1 MKIGVFDSG
10 IGGMTV
16 LKELIRAFPN
26 AQYVYMGDT
35 ANVPYGTKSS
45 EKIRSLCRESTKFLK
60 NRDLDILVVA
70 CNTASSLA
78 LNIFKN
84 EISSIPVFGVV
95 EPGVEAIVDSFNR
108 LEYSENRRVLVLG
121 TKATVNSMI
130 YSREIRKHIIFN
142 EISEVA
148 CPLAVPMIE
157 EGWTNHPILL
167 ETLNEYVGNYKKDVI
182 PGVALLACTHYPWAQ
197 SVFEKALPGW
207 TIVNS
212 AKAVA
217 DYIKNQSLTFQN
229 EKNGF
234 AIDWIFTDPKAVTEV
249 ALNDFKDSLGIVI
262 KL

>member
-16 LKELIRAFPN
+16 LKELIKAFPK
-26 AQYVYMGDT
+26 AQYVYVGDT

-45 EKIRSLCRESTKFLK
+45 EKIRELCRDATSQLK
-60 NRDLDILVVA
+60 NRGIDILVVA

-84 EISSIPVFGVV
+84 ELSTIPVFGVV
-95 EPGVEAIVDSFNR
+95 EPGVEAVVDSFNR
-108 LEYSENRRVLVLG
+108 LEYSQERRVLILG
-121 TKATVNSMI
+121 TRATVNSQI
-130 YSREIRKHIIFN
+130 YSREVRKHIQFN
-142 EISEVA
+142 EISEQA
-148 CPLAVPMIE
+148 CPLVVPIIE
-157 EGWTNHPILL
+157 EGWINHPILL
-167 ETLNEYVGNYKKDVI
+167 ETINEYVKPYKDDPI

-217 DYIKNQSLTFQN
+217 EFIKNKNLPEKPSTFDI
-229 EKNGF
+229 E
-234 AIDWIFTDPKAVTEV
+234 WIFTDPKAVTKV
-249 ALNDFKDSLGIVI
+249 ALNDFKETLGII
-262 KL
+262 INL

>member
-16 LKELIRAFPN
+16 LKELIRTFPQ
-26 AQYVYMGDT
+26 AQYLYMGDT

-45 EKIRSLCRESTKFLK
+45 EKIRSLCREATGALK
-60 NRDLDILVVA
+60 NRNLDILVIA

-84 EISSIPVFGVV
+84 EFSTIPVFGVV
-95 EPGVEAIVDSFNR
+95 EPGVEAVVDSFNK
-108 LEYSENRRVLVLG
+108 LEYSQDRRVLILG

-130 YSREIRKHIIFN
+130 YSREVRKHIIFN
-142 EISEVA
+142 EISEQA

-157 EGWTNHPILL
+157 EGWVNHPILL
-167 ETLNEYVGNYKKDVI
+167 ETINEYVKSYKADKV

-197 SVFEKALPGW
+197 SIFEKALPEW
-207 TIVNS
+207 SIVNS

-217 DYIKNQSLTFQN
+217 DYISEQNLTFTN
-229 EKNGF
+229 EKTGF
-234 AIDWIFTDPKAVTEV
+234 EIEWIFTDPKAVTEV

-262 KL
+262 QL